1 MKKIIILIA
10 LLFLLASSADG
21 KTTRFTKDRREQ
33 VQQRRDRIMQNG
45 NIQNVYPKKFN
56 IDWFVV
62 NNRAYMGIFFN
73 GGR

>member
-1 MKKIIILIA
+1 MKSLILFIILS
-10 LLFLLASSADG
+10 LFASTAVGGS
-21 KTTRFTKDRREQ
+21 TVFTKDRRAQ
-33 VQQRRDRIMQNG
+33 VQQRRSRIMNNG
-45 NIQNVYPKKFN
+45 NIQNVYPKRFN